1 MKHFISLYRQPAIG
15 WKQLA
20 LPWLLLIIVGLAGCA
35 RQAVVLMPD
44 RDGHVGKA
52 EVSAQKGKQVLDQE
66 GDTTSVL
73 HLTATPSKVTKAD
86 PAYIAKTFGVALAIE
101 PPAAETFTLYFE
113 TGTTDL
119 TAESSA
125 QIAAIIQSCQKRG
138 AISVSISGHTD
149 ATGSDQ
155 LNDQLARDRAEQ
167 VQKLLVQQGLDPN
180 LMTVSSHG
188 KGNPAYPTP
197 EGVAEP
203 RNRRVVVI
211 IH

>member
-1 MKHFISLYRQPAIG
+1 MNRFISTPPSRLSGATVLG
-15 WKQLA
+15 LA
-20 LPWLLLIIVGLAGCA
+20 LLWLFLMMLSGCA
-35 RQAVVLMPD
+35 KQAVILMPD

-52 EVSAQKGKQVLDQE
+52 EVSTTKGKQTLDKE
-66 GDTTSVL
+66 GDTTSVISKNFSPSSVT
-73 HLTATPSKVTKAD
+73 TAKPAD
-86 PAYIAKTFGVALAIE
+86 IQKTFGEVLAIE
-101 PPAAETFTLYFE
+101 PPPAETFTLFFE

-119 TAESSA
+119 TAESSEK
-125 QIAAIIQSCQKRG
+125 IAAIIQSCQQRG
-138 AISVSISGHTD
+138 AISVSVSGHTD

-167 VQKLLVQQGLDPN
+167 VKKLLVEQGLNPD
-180 LMTVSSHG
+180 LITVSSHG